1 MICNVFNRGGHTP
14 ETEYEAGQMMLHY
27 ACVVDK
33 QKPRHPPSAA
43 PLGSRGLT
51 KKTVAAGLA
60 QNMSHAEIAEQIGVS
75 VEAVARFTKRF
86 DLGGVA

>member
-14 ETEYEAGQMMLHY
+14 ETEYEAGQMMLHF
-27 ACVVDK
+27 ARVVDK
-33 QKPRHPPSAA
+33 QKPRKPPTA
-43 PLGSRGLT
+43 PPGTRGLT

-75 VEAVARFTKRF
+75 VEAVARFTRRF